1 MSGASK
7 SCLSFEIKIK
17 GEENKMP
24 DLIVQYELF
33 MGVQSKTKEL
43 FHYYEIPFPRDTI
56 GTKPEIKIENQKI
69 TLIL

>member
-1 MSGASK
+1 
-7 SCLSFEIKIK
+7 
-17 GEENKMP
+17 
-24 DLIVQYELF
+24 

-69 TLIL
+69 TLILSCISFALIYAMAS